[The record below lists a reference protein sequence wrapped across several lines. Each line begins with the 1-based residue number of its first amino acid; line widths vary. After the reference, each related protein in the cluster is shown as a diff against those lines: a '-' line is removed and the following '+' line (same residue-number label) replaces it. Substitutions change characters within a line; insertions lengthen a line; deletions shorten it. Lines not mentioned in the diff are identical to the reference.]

1 MPTQEQI
8 NAANVEL
15 QIANDNYTS
24 LANQYNTYRNVLQA
38 YANASPE
45 KQAAA
50 SGYMRDVMD
59 NFQAIKLAMYWAEDR
74 VQQAQNAVNSL
85 NEVTVAQPTQT
96 STVRRRQYPNNYE
109 EVLPATTTVPENLK
123 NSRTYQYFQNLN
135 NKNSSYIPTSN
146 YQPNQ
151 SMINN
156 NLGLSWSITATPEV
170 PYEIQNVRK
179 LRWDSYLQW
188 LNELQNKYWYN
199 VIWQRAYRNNNSYRT
214 Y

>member
-8 NAANVEL
+8 NAANAEL
-15 QIANDNYTS
+15 QIANDNYAS

-85 NEVTVAQPTQT
+85 NEVTVTQPTQT

-146 YQPNQ
+146 YQPNP

-156 NLGLSWSITATPEV
+156 NLGLSWSITAAPEV

-188 LNELQNKYWYN
+188 LNELQDKYWYN

>member
-50 SGYMRDVMD
+50 SGYMRDIMD

-156 NLGLSWSITATPEV
+156 NLGLSWSITAAPEV